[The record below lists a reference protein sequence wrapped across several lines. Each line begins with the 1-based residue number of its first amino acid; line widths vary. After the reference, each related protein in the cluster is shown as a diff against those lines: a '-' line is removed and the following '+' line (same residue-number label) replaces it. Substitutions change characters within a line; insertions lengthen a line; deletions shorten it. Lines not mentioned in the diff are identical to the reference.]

1 MSLRI
6 CLICAL
12 SWLASCQAQPG
23 AGLNSPATPNILL
36 VVFEDMSQKI
46 GAFGDPIATTPI
58 LDAFAEESIL
68 YPNTFTTAGVCAPSR
83 AALITGVHQ
92 QSLGAQH
99 MRTHAFGTTHEPSG
113 YEIGYTAVPPPE
125 VKAFPELMRQAGYY
139 TFTGYGGWVI
149 SNKKDYQFGTPFTI
163 WDDDSVEASWRGR
176 ASGQPFFGMVTLAT
190 THESFLFPEQAVR
203 TTDLAVKTAARNSK
217 LLAGKEKLTRP
228 ADVIV
233 PPWLPDTPEVRQ
245 EIAAQYDNIAFTEK
259 KLQVLLSDLEAD
271 GLADNTIVIV
281 TTDHGDG
288 FPRAKRSLYDSGI
301 RVPLMIRLP
310 GGEHAGEVR
319 DELVSFVDLA
329 PTILSTADTSVPAWI
344 QGRDFLGSDRD
355 FPNQYVFASSDRM
368 DSAMDRM
375 KAVRDERYKLIRNY
389 RPEVPLLPRIAF
401 REELRSMQAFRALSA
416 TNGLSRLQNSYFD
429 TPRPTVEM
437 YDTLGDPEETRNLAG
452 EERLSAV
459 QNRLAGALDDWL
471 LRTPDWSAVT
481 EREMVEMMWPAGHQP
496 VTLAPNLRIEKM
508 SDQAVN
514 ITLSSPTEGASLAWR
529 YEGESDTE
537 WRVYTGG
544 TRIPA
549 IACID
554 VKAVRYGYEASV
566 NASKCMYSDE
576 VLLPSGTHEVDE

>member
-6 CLICAL
+6 FLICTL
-12 SWLASCQAQPG
+12 SWLASCQAPAG
-23 AGLNSPATPNILL
+23 AARSSPAPPNILL

-139 TFTGYGGWVI
+139 TFTGYGSWVI

-203 TTDLAVKTAARNSK
+203 PTDLAVKTAARNSK

-233 PPWLPDTPEVRQ
+233 PSWLPDTPEVRQ
-245 EIAAQYDNIAFTEK
+245 EIATQYDNIAFTEK

-310 GGEHAGEVR
+310 GGDHAGDVR
-319 DELVSFVDLA
+319 DELISFVDLA
-329 PTILSTADTSVPAWI
+329 PTILSMGRAPIPAWI
-344 QGRDFLGSDRD
+344 QGRDFLGPVRYP
-355 FPNQYVFASSDRM
+355 PNQYIFASSDRM
-368 DSAMDRM
+368 DNAMDRM

-389 RPEVPLLPRIAF
+389 RQDVPFFQMIPF
-401 REELRSMQAFRALSA
+401 REELRSMQAYRELRAKGELSP
-416 TNGLSRLQNSYFD
+416 LQEDYFA
-429 TPRPTVEM
+429 TPRTPLEL
-437 YDTLGDPEETRNLAG
+437 YDTLSDPEETRNLVGDQALS
-452 EERLSAV
+452 EVQSRLV
-459 QNRLAGALDDWL
+459 GALDDWL
-471 LRTPDWSAVT
+471 SRTTPDWSVVT
-481 EREMVEMMWPAGHQP
+481 EREMVEAMWPAKQQP
-496 VTLAPNLRIEKM
+496 VTLAPDIQFQEV
-508 SDQAVN
+508 SDKTLNVS
-514 ITLSSPTEGASLAWR
+514 LSSPTEGASLAWR
-529 YEGESDTE
+529 YEGASA
-537 WRVYTGG
+537 WRVYADD
-544 TRIPA
+544 ISDSPL
-549 IACID
+549 ACIEA
-554 VKAVRYGYEASV
+554 KAVRYGYMASPQVIKCPQADEAFPE
-566 NASKCMYSDE
+566 E
-576 VLLPSGTHEVDE
+576 VGPAVEE